1 MTSAKFTEMFES
13 QLGVSSTT
21 GYDWSK
27 STSETWNEET
37 SVEVKTTVAPGTI
50 VQLRQVV
57 GQCGNNTVKPDFYQT
72 VKLNDNG
79 TIISQA
85 EGPLSNVTTAKTA

>member
-1 MTSAKFTEMFES
+1 MTSAKFTEMFEA
-13 QLGVSSTT
+13 QLGVSRTT
-21 GYDWSK
+21 GFDWSK

-37 SVEVKTTVAPGTI
+37 SIEVKTTVAPGTI